1 MCALLAALVL
11 VVALYYLYIK
21 DELQKEQPR
30 ELVIIKN
37 S

>member
-11 VVALYYLYIK
+11 VVVLYYLYIK

-30 ELVIIKN
+30 ELLIIKN